1 MYRTGNADQGQK
13 EDLSVAPCGAAT
25 IAWRRWAA
33 SVEKTA
39 TIASRRWAA
48 SVEKKN
54 EIILF
59 KIGMKDSV
67 FKVRFGNKVQ
77 KKIKEKHSAMHCV
90 ESSIA

>member
-1 MYRTGNADQGQK
+1 M
-13 EDLSVAPCGAAT
+13 
-25 IAWRRWAA
+25 
-33 SVEKTA
+33 
-39 TIASRRWAA
+39 
-48 SVEKKN
+48 EKKN

-77 KKIKEKHSAMHCV
+77 KKIKEKHSVMHCV